1 MNVKKLAGEAATGL
15 IESGMT
21 VGLGTGSTAY
31 WSIMKLGEKVKMG
44 LEIKCIATSTESE
57 QLARKLEMSI
67 IDFTQVQKL
76 DVTIDGADEV
86 DPRLNLIKGGGGALL
101 REKIVAA
108 ASAKL
113 VIVVDQSK
121 IVSQLGAFPLPV
133 EVIPFGIEVTRR
145 KIEILGCRTSL
156 RTDKEGSTFYTD
168 SGNFILDCSFGKID
182 NAEIIEHKLNMIPGV
197 VENGLFLRLAHQV
210 FVGYENGEVKVMK

>member
-15 IESGMT
+15 VESGMT

-57 QLARKLEMSI
+57 QLARKLEISI
-67 IDFTQVQKL
+67 VDFTQVHKL

-86 DPRLNLIKGGGGALL
+86 DPQLNLIKGGGGALL

-108 ASAKL
+108 ASVKL

-145 KIEILGCRTSL
+145 KIELLGCRTHL
-156 RTDKEGSTFYTD
+156 RTDREGSPFHTD
-168 SGNFILDCSFGKID
+168 NGNLILDCSFGKIE
-182 NAEIIEHKLNMIPGV
+182 NAEIIEQQLNMIPGV
-197 VENGLFLRLAHQV
+197 VENGLFLRMADQV
-210 FVGYENGEVKVMK
+210 FIGYENGEVKVMK